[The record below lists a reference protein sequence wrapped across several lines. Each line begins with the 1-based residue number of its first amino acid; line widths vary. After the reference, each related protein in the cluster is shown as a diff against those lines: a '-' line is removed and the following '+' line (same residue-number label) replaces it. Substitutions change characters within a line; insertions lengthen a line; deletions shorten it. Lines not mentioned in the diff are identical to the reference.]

1 MIPIGA
7 VTSAWNDWFHASEP
21 AYTVALFR
29 AFFGLLLVANAALFA
44 RDASLW
50 VGPGGL
56 LPHAH
61 YLRVYGRS
69 RFTVLA
75 YLPPTERWL
84 HAVIALHVL
93 SAVLLALGLWTR
105 TSATLAFVTLLSLQQ
120 RNPVL
125 MYGADDVMRLMCF
138 LLIFS
143 RAGEVLSIDEWV
155 ARRAGTIVVPGTAWC
170 TRLMQLQV
178 SICYVSAFL
187 HKFSGDSWI
196 NGTAAYYAVQVADF
210 RRRPLPRFAR
220 TLFWARV
227 GTYSTFAAEG
237 ALGFGLW
244 ISELRHPLLLVGVAM
259 HVVMDWFMNLH
270 LFGVAMVLCLLLF
283 VDPAHVASL
292 LQALG
297 LLTP

>member
-1 MIPIGA
+1 MISIGA
-7 VTSAWNDWFHASEP
+7 VASAWTAWFHASEP
-21 AYTVALFR
+21 PYTIALFR
-29 AFFGLLLVANAALFA
+29 ILFGLLLVANAALFA

-50 VGPGGL
+50 IGPSGL
-56 LPHAH
+56 LSHD
-61 YLRVYGRS
+61 YYQRVYGRS

-84 HAVIALHVL
+84 HAVIALHL
-93 SAVLLALGLWTR
+93 CSAVLLALGLFTR
-105 TSATLAFVTLLSLQQ
+105 TSATLAFVTLLSIQQ

-125 MYGADDVMRLMCF
+125 VYGADDVLRLMCL

-143 RAGEVLSIDEWV
+143 RAGEALSIDEWL
-155 ARRAGTIVVPGTAWC
+155 ARRAGAVVVPGTAWC

-178 SICYVSAFL
+178 SICYLSAFL
-187 HKFSGDSWI
+187 HKFSGESWI

-227 GTYSTFAAEG
+227 GTYSTVATEG

-244 ISELRHPLLLVGVAM
+244 ISELRYPLLLLGVAM
-259 HVVMDWFMNLH
+259 HLVMDWFMNLQ
-270 LFGVAMVLCLLLF
+270 LFSVAMILCLLLF
-283 VDPAHVASL
+283 VDPADVARL
-292 LQALG
+292 LQWMGVLS
-297 LLTP
+297 P